1 MRVPMSTFS
10 VQRMNYG
17 EVQVLSFNGGL
28 DNDAS
33 GRVAHELAHL
43 REQNHR
49 RVILDLAWLSSATS
63 MSLAR
68 LLVSAREF
76 HRHGGE
82 LKLAG
87 MSPRLA
93 HAAELA
99 GFDRR
104 KDFAPDVAT
113 ALRAMAEAAR
123 TTATPA
129 PQQK

>member
-1 MRVPMSTFS
+1 MSTFS
-10 VQRMNYG
+10 VQRMNCG
-17 EVQVLSFNGGL
+17 EVQVLSFNGSL
-28 DNDAS
+28 DHDAA

-49 RVILDLAWLSSATS
+49 RVILDLAWLSSATTL
-63 MSLAR
+63 SLAR

-87 MSPRLA
+87 MSARLA
-93 HAAELA
+93 RAAELA

-113 ALRAMAEAAR
+113 ALKAMAPAAQ

-129 PQQK
+129 ASQK